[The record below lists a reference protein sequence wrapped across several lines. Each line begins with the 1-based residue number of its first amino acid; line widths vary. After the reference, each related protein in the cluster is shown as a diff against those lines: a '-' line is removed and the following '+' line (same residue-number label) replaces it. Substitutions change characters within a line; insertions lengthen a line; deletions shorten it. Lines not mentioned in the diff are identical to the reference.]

1 MTVAFAALRE
11 KSSEYL
17 KNKEGKASEK
27 SLMSL
32 VWDIKQ
38 LSELDEEG
46 RKIMVNCLAF
56 KEKAQDQQVDWVT
69 SNMAHQLSTIRKAL
83 ESYVS
88 RVSRYRRIPATHI
101 LVIMISPEE
110 RNKKPYALPIQCVP
124 YVGLG
129 DMQVRDLVDKVIEE
143 MTKRG
148 MKVAGMSLA

>member
-11 KSSEYL
+11 KSSEYH

-27 SLMSL
+27 SLKSL

-56 KEKAQDQQVDWVT
+56 KE
-69 SNMAHQLSTIRKAL
+69 
-83 ESYVS
+83 
-88 RVSRYRRIPATHI
+88 
-101 LVIMISPEE
+101 
-110 RNKKPYALPIQCVP
+110 
-124 YVGLG
+124 
-129 DMQVRDLVDKVIEE
+129 QVRDLVDKVIEE